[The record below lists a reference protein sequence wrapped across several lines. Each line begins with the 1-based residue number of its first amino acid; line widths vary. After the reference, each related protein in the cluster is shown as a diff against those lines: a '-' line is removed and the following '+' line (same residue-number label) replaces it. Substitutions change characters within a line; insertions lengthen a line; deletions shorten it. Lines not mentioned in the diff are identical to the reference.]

1 MADVKYFTLPV
12 VFLGCVCGLAFL
24 RIDALSCIRY
34 ACSVVDR
41 VSVVVAY
48 AVLVACVTQIVL
60 RVHAPENDPERPKG
74 RR

>member
-12 VFLGCVCGLAFL
+12 VFLGCVCALAFL

-41 VSVVVAY
+41 VPVVVACG
-48 AVLVACVTQIVL
+48 VLVVCV
-60 RVHAPENDPERPKG
+60 
-74 RR
+74 